1 MAANGW
7 KKVRRR
13 IKEVLGIPPDWSGE
27 NDGIQPKKKRR
38 TLSEVRKK
46 QGEGFWQADIG
57 D

>member
-7 KKVRRR
+7 KK
-13 IKEVLGIPPDWSGE
+13 IKRKIREMLESPPDWSDK
-27 NDGIQPKKKRR
+27 NDGVKKKRKSN
-38 TLSEVRKK
+38 LINVRKK

>member
-13 IKEVLGIPPDWSGE
+13 IKEVLGIPPDWSDK
-27 NDGIQPKKKRR
+27 NDGSKGKKKITAGRIR
-38 TLSEVRKK
+38 MK
-46 QGEGFWQADIG
+46 QGPGFWQADIG